1 MMGKVPAKRKGLGQW
16 RQSSGAVGGPISL
29 TRRRLLR
36 GAAALPLMGFLT
48 ACGPAP
54 ATTPTPATPAA
65 QPQVAPTPTAPVVK
79 AVDPELADFLKADID
94 WQQAKGETI
103 TVLVIPANYFA
114 VLQEI
119 TPLFTKLTGINVEY
133 QIIPP
138 LQLREKHILDLSTKA
153 GQFASAATDPM
164 YYPLYV
170 TNGWIEDLGPYLD
183 NPKLTNKEWL
193 DLNDIIPAWLEA
205 TKYQGKL
212 YGLPYDGECT
222 IHYYRSDLYTEKGL
236 RPPET
241 LDDLRET
248 ARRLHAPTANL
259 YGIALR
265 GFKGPGQ
272 NMYIFPSLFRAFG
285 GEWFDKDGRPTVNSK
300 QGVEAL
306 TFYVDLLTSYAPSA
320 VVNWNWPEILDAFV
334 GGTIAQF
341 IDASSPA
348 AAVANPAKSKVV
360 GKVAFGRWPKGPAG
374 RRITSIWNW
383 SFPINRAISDRA
395 KVATWLWIQW
405 AVSKPVQIRTSYAY
419 QGKTDRRAG
428 VNRLSLWQDE
438 RYRQSVNFG
447 PGFAEVVLISLREDT
462 DPEWRPRVP
471 QWPEIGNIMATA
483 IQKALVKQ
491 ATPKEALDEANA
503 QIQDLLK
510 KR

>member
-1 MMGKVPAKRKGLGQW
+1 M
-16 RQSSGAVGGPISL
+16 
-29 TRRRLLR
+29 
-36 GAAALPLMGFLT
+36 
-48 ACGPAP
+48 
-54 ATTPTPATPAA
+54 
-65 QPQVAPTPTAPVVK
+65 
-79 AVDPELADFLKADID
+79 
-94 WQQAKGETI
+94 
-103 TVLVIPANYFA
+103 
-114 VLQEI
+114 
-119 TPLFTKLTGINVEY
+119 
-133 QIIPP
+133 
-138 LQLREKHILDLSTKA
+138 
-153 GQFASAATDPM
+153 
-164 YYPLYV
+164 
-170 TNGWIEDLGPYLD
+170 
-183 NPKLTNKEWL
+183 
-193 DLNDIIPAWLEA
+193 
-205 TKYQGKL
+205 
-212 YGLPYDGECT
+212 
-222 IHYYRSDLYTEKGL
+222 
-236 RPPET
+236 
-241 LDDLRET
+241 
-248 ARRLHAPTANL
+248 
-259 YGIALR
+259 
-265 GFKGPGQ
+265 
-272 NMYIFPSLFRAFG
+272 
-285 GEWFDKDGRPTVNSK
+285 
-300 QGVEAL
+300 
-306 TFYVDLLTSYAPSA
+306 
-320 VVNWNWPEILDAFV
+320 VNWNWPEILDAFV

-374 RRITSIWNW
+374 RRVTSIWNW

-447 PGFAEVVLISLREDT
+447 PGFAEVVLTSLREDT